1 MKCLLKEPKEICT
14 EIPEPVKYQPR
25 QFTTTALQQVK
36 VQLTWDETNPDRQ
49 EFTQKLNSGKLQDI
63 DENDLQTYLASGSE
77 DDSGMIILSC
87 IHYYFIFIK
96 FKLIVFFLHFRCRR
110 REKHT

>member
-1 MKCLLKEPKEICT
+1 MLKAYRFHILKCLLKEPKERCT
-14 EIPEPVKYQPR
+14 EIPEPTKYQPR

-49 EFTQKLNSGKLQDI
+49 EFTQKLNSGKLQNI

-77 DDSGMIILSC
+77 DSGYSS
-87 IHYYFIFIK
+87 YFISQCYFMYIK
-96 FKLIVFFLHFRCRR
+96 FKSIFVS
-110 REKHT
+110 

>member
-1 MKCLLKEPKEICT
+1 MLHQKFIEVLRSIQVSCTKCLLKEPKEECT

-36 VQLTWDETNPDRQ
+36 VELTWDETNPDRQ

-77 DDSGMIILSC
+77 DDSGIMLFYFVYIVILC
-87 IHYYFIFIK
+87 QI
-96 FKLIVFFLHFRCRR
+96 
-110 REKHT
+110 

>member
-1 MKCLLKEPKEICT
+1 MLKKPKETCT
-14 EIPEPVKYQPR
+14 EIPELVKYKPR

-63 DENDLQTYLASGSE
+63 DENALQTYLASGSE
-77 DDSGMIILSC
+77 DDSGMIKLSYFLIFYILNLSLSFL
-87 IHYYFIFIK
+87 YF
-96 FKLIVFFLHFRCRR
+96 RYRR
-110 REKHT
+110 KERPS

>member
-1 MKCLLKEPKEICT
+1 MKCLLKEPKETCT

-36 VQLTWDETNPDRQ
+36 VELTWDETDPGRQ

-63 DENDLQTYLASGSE
+63 DKNDLQTYLASGSE
-77 DDSGMIILSC
+77 NDSGMILLFYFFMLLYMLNLNLSFL
-87 IHYYFIFIK
+87 YF
-96 FKLIVFFLHFRCRR
+96 RYRR
-110 REKHT
+110 KERHN

>member
-1 MKCLLKEPKEICT
+1 MKYLLKEPKETCT

-49 EFTQKLNSGKLQDI
+49 EFTQKLNSGNLQDI

-77 DDSGMIILSC
+77 NDSGMILN
-87 IHYYFIFIK
+87 YFLFIYIK
-96 FKLIVFFLHFRCRR
+96 FRLIVFIF
-110 REKHT
+110 